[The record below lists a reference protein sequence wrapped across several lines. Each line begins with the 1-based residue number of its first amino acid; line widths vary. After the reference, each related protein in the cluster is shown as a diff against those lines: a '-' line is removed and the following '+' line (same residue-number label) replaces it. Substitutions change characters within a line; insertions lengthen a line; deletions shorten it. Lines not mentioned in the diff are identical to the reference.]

1 MIDSEC
7 VEQVARLLR
16 PPVAD
21 EVKSEA
27 CWVYLNGV
35 TCGNEEQVDYFVRMG
50 VVEVLQEMIH
60 NNLHNGDVFDA
71 LEAVIVGV
79 DAQTHAEGR
88 RQQAG
93 DRRTQPLRGPHE
105 HLAAPRG
112 QRHSVVLPET
122 GSQLLHHLLRR
133 LRYLSS
139 LLPVGT
145 RRESHR

>member
-60 NNLHNGDVFDA
+60 NNLHNG
-71 LEAVIVGV
+71 
-79 DAQTHAEGR
+79 
-88 RQQAG
+88 
-93 DRRTQPLRGPHE
+93 
-105 HLAAPRG
+105 
-112 QRHSVVLPET
+112 
-122 GSQLLHHLLRR
+122 RR
-133 LRYLSS
+133 LRR
-139 LLPVGT
+139 VGGGDRGRGRT
-145 RRESHR
+145 DSRRRQATASWRPTDAIPTWTA